1 MYPDNLPPGESIHL
15 EINRQKAEAMGLSF
29 ASVSSTLSAAM
40 GSLYVNDFPNGGH
53 MQQVILQAD
62 ASARMQ
68 LDDVLGLRMRN
79 ASGGMVPLREVV
91 TPEWHESPQ
100 QMMRF
105 DGFPAV
111 RIAGGAA
118 PGISSGAAMAEMERL
133 AAQLPLGFALAWTG
147 QSLQE
152 RQSAEQAPLLM
163 LLSALVVFLVL
174 AALYES
180 WSIPL
185 SVMLVVP
192 LGLLGAVAAVMLRG
206 MPNDVFFKV
215 GMITIIGLSA
225 KNAIL
230 IVEFARQ
237 LHSEGRSLLDA
248 AVTAACLRLR
258 PHSDDIAGLH
268 PRGGALDAR
277 QWRQRRDPARH
288 RHRRVRR
295 HDQRHPA
302 GHLLRTGLLRL
313 HHRHPGSAFRPGGYG
328 EHLTAF
334 IRDR

>member
-1 MYPDNLPPGESIHL
+1 
-15 EINRQKAEAMGLSF
+15 MGLSF

-68 LDDVLGLRMRN
+68 LDDVLGLRVRN

-91 TPEWHESPQ
+91 TPEWRESPQ

-111 RIAGGAA
+111 RITGGAA

-133 AAQLPLGFALAWTG
+133 VAQLPPGFALAWTG

-192 LGLLGAVAAVMLRG
+192 LACSVPSRPDARG

-215 GMITIIGLSA
+215 GMI
-225 KNAIL
+225 
-230 IVEFARQ
+230 
-237 LHSEGRSLLDA
+237 HHHRS
-248 AVTAACLRLR
+248 VGQERH
-258 PHSDDIAGLH
+258 PH
-268 PRGGALDAR
+268 RGVCAPVA
-277 QWRQRRDPARH
+277 QRRA
-288 RHRRVRR
+288 
-295 HDQRHPA
+295 
-302 GHLLRTGLLRL
+302 
-313 HHRHPGSAFRPGGYG
+313 
-328 EHLTAF
+328 LTA
-334 IRDR
+334 